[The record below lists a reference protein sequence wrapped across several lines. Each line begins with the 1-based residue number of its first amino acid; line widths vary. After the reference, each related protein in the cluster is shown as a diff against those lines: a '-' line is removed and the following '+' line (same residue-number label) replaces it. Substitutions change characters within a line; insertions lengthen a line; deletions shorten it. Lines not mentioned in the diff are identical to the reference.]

1 MICKKRI
8 INVTQLNHLRESTE
22 EAIESINKMKGTRI
36 SINNQTVLLNGLSK
50 RFRLIMSHV
59 RGKVE
64 IVGTLDNQFIL
75 KFHQAKH
82 ENDHE
87 MIFMKPIDE
96 DACWLD
102 ENLNPIK

>member
-1 MICKKRI
+1 
-8 INVTQLNHLRESTE
+8 
-22 EAIESINKMKGTRI
+22 
-36 SINNQTVLLNGLSK
+36 
-50 RFRLIMSHV
+50 MSHV